1 MNNTELI
8 NKMTLQQK
16 AFFMSGKSTWE
27 TVSYEELGIPSI
39 FLSDGPHGLR
49 KQEGAADHLGL
60 NASLKATCFPTA
72 ATIANSWDEELGE
85 EIGRSLGAEARNSD
99 VHVVLGPGLN
109 IKRNPLCGRNFE
121 YFSEDPYQAGKM
133 AAAYTRGIQENGVV
147 ACPKHFAANS
157 QETRR
162 MTVDSIIDERTLH
175 EIYLTGF
182 EIAVTEGKAKSIMS
196 AYNKVNGV
204 YVNEDKELLRDIL
217 VDKWG
222 FSGFVVS
229 DWGGSNDHVL
239 GVKNGS
245 HLEMPSTGVN
255 GAAEIVAAVQN
266 GQLSEAILDERVDEL
281 LTIILETSRHA
292 TNKSERTFKL
302 HHEVAKKAARESI
315 VLLKNEENILPLQA
329 DESIAII
336 GDFAQTPRY
345 QGAGSSVVNPT
356 KLDSTLELIDSYP
369 LNFKGYAQG
378 YKRSSTSDQSLISEA
393 VALAKKV
400 DTVLLYVGLDEISE
414 SEGLDRTTLS
424 LPENQLALIAA
435 IAEVN
440 PQIVTILSAG
450 SVIDMSWD
458 TASKGVLHGY
468 LAGQAG
474 AGAMLDILTGK
485 YSPSGKLSETYP
497 VDYWDLPSAKDYPSS
512 TNQAIYQEGPYIGY
526 RYFETAN
533 KSVKY
538 PFGFGL
544 SYTDFE
550 YSDLQISETGIS
562 CLIKNSGTVAGAKI
576 VQFYVSCQSDAIYRP
591 SKELKGFKK
600 LFLEVGE
607 EQLVELPFDDKT
619 FRYYNTATKAWEIES
634 GTYHLLVG
642 TNVQDIR
649 LTGSIYQSGKQ
660 VPLPYNPT
668 AISSYFTAAVEN
680 SSMSEF
686 ELILGR
692 AVRLTPF
699 TKGQTLTINDSI
711 SQLAYAKSWLARA
724 VYQILNRILKQ
735 SKKKGKPNLNVLFIY
750 NMTFRAVSKMT
761 DGLMSFAMMEGLMVM
776 INGRFWFGTKQLLKA
791 TRMNR
796 KRQKQ
801 GI

>member
-196 AYNKVNGV
+196 AYNKVNGI
-204 YVNEDKELLRDIL
+204 YANEDKELLRDIL

-281 LTIILETSRHA
+281 LTIILETSKQA
-292 TNKSERTFKL
+292 TNKSNRTFEL

-356 KLDSTLELIDSYP
+356 QLDSTLELIDSYP

-378 YKRSSTSDQSLISEA
+378 YKRSSTSNQSLISEA

-400 DTVLLYVGLDEISE
+400 DTVLLYIGLDEISE

-497 VDYWDLPSAKDYPSS
+497 VDYRDLPSAKDYPSS

-562 CLIKNSGTVAGAKI
+562 CLIKNSGTVAGAEI

-686 ELILGR
+686 ELLLGR
-692 AVRLTPF
+692 AVRITPF

-711 SQLAYAKSWLARA
+711 NQLAYAKSWLARA

>member
-182 EIAVTEGKAKSIMS
+182 EIAVKEGKAQSIMS
-196 AYNKVNGV
+196 AYNKVNGI
-204 YVNEDKELLRDIL
+204 YANEDKELLRDIL

-292 TNKSERTFKL
+292 TNKSDRTFEL

-356 KLDSTLELIDSYP
+356 QLDSTLELIDSYP

-562 CLIKNSGTVAGAKI
+562 CLIKNSGTVPGAEI

-600 LFLEVGE
+600 LFLEAGE

-668 AISSYFTAAVEN
+668 AISSYFTAAIEN

-686 ELILGR
+686 ELLLGR
-692 AVRLTPF
+692 AVRITPF